1 MYIFLYIHILLL
13 LLSKCAAARNPPPCS
28 LKGDIHISFIFEGQV
43 IQLGGVVFI
52 HGFCALVLTML
63 NDDGTVSGNSV

>member
-1 MYIFLYIHILLL
+1 MDYILYILLL
-13 LLSKCAAARNPPPCS
+13 SRCAAARNPPPCS

-43 IQLGGVVFI
+43 TQLGGVVFI